1 MDPFF
6 PHSYNEKLSPIHFDF
21 PPEIPNE
28 SPTFGF
34 EAA

>member
-21 PPEIPNE
+21 SEITNE
-28 SPTFGF
+28 SPTFGV